1 MINIF
6 VVILLIFIPLT
17 IEDTVLDRYDYD
29 AYGTRLA
36 SNDYFVVLAQN
47 DLNRYSVIMTP
58 FGAEYS
64 CNYGYNYIDDFV
76 MNVAAGRHQNSTQMS
91 FVYLRTNS
99 STGAN
104 QILGLFT
111 FPQID
116 NTNDSAGQCDKRL
129 LNDQGEYDVKV
140 WNNTLSEM
148 STLQMDLNGKYAY
161 GFLSN
166 GIFIFDIDNKYV
178 QDITWE
184 EILPSIYF
192 EPHALDISETKDRI
206 QIALVVGY
214 YQSDINKVLPVL
226 YLVQLNPPLDMV
238 VITNYTFSTQNIQF
252 IRANFAFT
260 YQFNYVMSISI
271 HDSTQQV
278 LIGIPQSATAYLFS
292 FNSTDLIL
300 IKTFNQPARST
311 SWIDNDGTQAALLLA
326 NVPTLPW
333 AQSQVRLIDTTS
345 GTVISA
351 FPNNQQ
357 TFDQWADT
365 LPIFIRLATTHDNE
379 LMVQATD
386 GTVLLISS
394 ADAGYF
400 SRSHDIYSQSY
411 IPEVCPLG
419 TYKSI
424 SGPTPCIV
432 CPANTKSSN
441 NELLPTIQCLPCLND
456 SFCPLGSVNDV
467 NISSITSLSQA
478 YAYLSSSSSTSF
490 DDILIENIF
499 SMQTTPIRCILIS
512 PFFWSLITLSI
523 SFIILIIMASFYY
536 SPGKKKHFQ
545 RLEYIF
551 RQTDLIGNGE
561 LWFGGLVSFAVMVL
575 IIFSFWFGS
584 VFLKLYPA
592 ETSDDAYFAC
602 DSSLRNAQFSSGLQL
617 LTTIKSD
624 DEKPIFDMLDAQN
637 FTLEI
642 NFVQTGFTCNDVF
655 AQTNFGSY
663 AVSFSLTN
671 CILQPDNAT
680 LTVSISMP
688 YHLMNIQLNLTVF
701 WFGSV
706 FLKLYPA
713 ETSDDAYFACDSS
726 LRNAQ
731 FSSGLQL
738 LTTIKSDDEQPIF
751 DMLDSQ
757 NFTLEIN
764 FVQTGFT
771 CNDVFAQTNFG
782 SYAVFFS
789 LTNCILQPDNATLTV
804 SISMPYHLMNIQ
816 LNLTGQSYIGG
827 VYICLMGDNSTSNDS
842 LNTVQ
847 QLKFCQLFSTDN
859 QTISQNTEISFIL
872 TKTINITDPLDYNS
886 ASVYSGIWIP
896 TSTYALLSDF
906 LAYNQQ
912 GDYIRYLGTQHTL
925 TIIFSETQ
933 FYVVNEQQPIVRRN
947 EMIFHG
953 VLFTTTI
960 LGLFALGF
968 LVLKL
973 TLITAL
979 KWIINRIIQRPP
991 CCRKKI
997 IEEPT
1002 ENQTIL

>member
-624 DEKPIFDMLDAQN
+624 DE
-637 FTLEI
+637 
-642 NFVQTGFTCNDVF
+642 
-655 AQTNFGSY
+655 
-663 AVSFSLTN
+663 
-671 CILQPDNAT
+671 
-680 LTVSISMP
+680 
-688 YHLMNIQLNLTVF
+688 
-701 WFGSV
+701 
-706 FLKLYPA
+706 
-713 ETSDDAYFACDSS
+713 
-726 LRNAQ
+726 
-731 FSSGLQL
+731 
-738 LTTIKSDDEQPIF
+738 QPIF

-804 SISMPYHLMNIQ
+804 SISMTYHLMNIQ

-842 LNTVQ
+842 LYTVE

-859 QTISQNTEISFIL
+859 QTISQDTEIYFIL

-991 CCRKKI
+991 CCRKKL
-997 IEEPT
+997 IEEHT

>member
-1 MINIF
+1 MI
-6 VVILLIFIPLT
+6 
-17 IEDTVLDRYDYD
+17 
-29 AYGTRLA
+29 
-36 SNDYFVVLAQN
+36 
-47 DLNRYSVIMTP
+47 
-58 FGAEYS
+58 
-64 CNYGYNYIDDFV
+64 
-76 MNVAAGRHQNSTQMS
+76 
-91 FVYLRTNS
+91 
-99 STGAN
+99 
-104 QILGLFT
+104 
-111 FPQID
+111 
-116 NTNDSAGQCDKRL
+116 
-129 LNDQGEYDVKV
+129 
-140 WNNTLSEM
+140 
-148 STLQMDLNGKYAY
+148 
-161 GFLSN
+161 
-166 GIFIFDIDNKYV
+166 
-178 QDITWE
+178 
-184 EILPSIYF
+184 
-192 EPHALDISETKDRI
+192 
-206 QIALVVGY
+206 
-214 YQSDINKVLPVL
+214 
-226 YLVQLNPPLDMV
+226 

-278 LIGIPQSATAYLFS
+278 LIGIPQSATTYLFS

-345 GTVISA
+345 GSVISA

-357 TFDQWADT
+357 TFDQWTDT
-365 LPIFIRLATTHDNE
+365 PPVFIRLATTHDNE
-379 LMVQATD
+379 LMVQTTD

-400 SRSHDIYSQSY
+400 SRSHDIYSPSY

-432 CPANTKSSN
+432 CPANTKSN
-441 NELLPTIQCLPCLND
+441 NNGLLPTIQCLPCLND

-467 NISSITSLSQA
+467 NISSIIDLSQA
-478 YAYLSSSSSTSF
+478 YAYLSSPSSTSF

-499 SMQTTPIRCILIS
+499 SMQTTPIRCVLIS

-523 SFIILIIMASFYY
+523 SFVILIIMASFYY

-592 ETSDDAYFAC
+592 ETSD
-602 DSSLRNAQFSSGLQL
+602 N
-617 LTTIKSD
+617 
-624 DEKPIFDMLDAQN
+624 
-637 FTLEI
+637 
-642 NFVQTGFTCNDVF
+642 
-655 AQTNFGSY
+655 
-663 AVSFSLTN
+663 
-671 CILQPDNAT
+671 
-680 LTVSISMP
+680 
-688 YHLMNIQLNLTVF
+688 
-701 WFGSV
+701 
-706 FLKLYPA
+706 
-713 ETSDDAYFACDSS
+713 AYFACDSS

-771 CNDVFAQTNFG
+771 CNDVFAQNNFG
-782 SYAVFFS
+782 SYAVSFS
-789 LTNCILQPDNATLTV
+789 LTNCILQPDNATLSV

-827 VYICLMGDNSTSNDS
+827 VYICLMGDNSTSNNS
-842 LNTVQ
+842 LYTVQ

-872 TKTINITDPLDYNS
+872 TKTINITDTLDYNS
-886 ASVYSGIWIP
+886 ASLYSGIWIP

>member
-29 AYGTRLA
+29 AYGTRIA

-76 MNVAAGRHQNSTQMS
+76 MNVAVGRHQNSTQMS

-129 LNDQGEYDVKV
+129 SNDQGEYDVKV

-166 GIFIFDIDNKYV
+166 GIFIFDIENKYV

-192 EPHALDISETKDRI
+192 EPHALDISETNDGV

-214 YQSDINKVLPVL
+214 YQSDINKVLPIL
-226 YLVQLNPPLDMV
+226 YLVQLNPPLNMI

-278 LIGIPQSATAYLFS
+278 LIGIPQASTAYLFS

-357 TFDQWADT
+357 TFDQWTDT

-400 SRSHDIYSQSY
+400 LRSHDIYSQSY

-424 SGPTPCIV
+424 FGPTPCIV
-432 CPANTKSSN
+432 CPANTKSNSN
-441 NELLPTIQCLPCLND
+441 GLLPTIQCLPCLND

-499 SMQTTPIRCILIS
+499 SMQTTPIRCVLIS

-523 SFIILIIMASFYY
+523 SFIIIIIMAGFYY

-624 DEKPIFDMLDAQN
+624 DE
-637 FTLEI
+637 
-642 NFVQTGFTCNDVF
+642 
-655 AQTNFGSY
+655 
-663 AVSFSLTN
+663 
-671 CILQPDNAT
+671 
-680 LTVSISMP
+680 
-688 YHLMNIQLNLTVF
+688 
-701 WFGSV
+701 
-706 FLKLYPA
+706 
-713 ETSDDAYFACDSS
+713 
-726 LRNAQ
+726 
-731 FSSGLQL
+731 
-738 LTTIKSDDEQPIF
+738 QPIF

-782 SYAVFFS
+782 SYAVSFS

>member
-6 VVILLIFIPLT
+6 VVILLICIPLT

-76 MNVAAGRHQNSTQMS
+76 MNVAVGRHQNSTQMS

-129 LNDQGEYDVKV
+129 LNDQSEYDVKV

-148 STLQMDLNGKYAY
+148 STLQMDLQGKYAY

-166 GIFIFDIDNKYV
+166 GIFIFDIENKYV

-192 EPHALDISETKDRI
+192 EPHALDISETHNGI

-214 YQSDINKVLPVL
+214 YQSDINKVLPIL
-226 YLVQLNPPLDMV
+226 YLVQLNPPLNMI

-278 LIGIPQSATAYLFS
+278 LIGIPQSSTAYLFL

-333 AQSQVRLIDTTS
+333 AQSQVRLIDTSS

-357 TFDQWADT
+357 TFDQWTDT

-379 LMVQATD
+379 LMVQTTD

-400 SRSHDIYSQSY
+400 SRSHDIYSPSY

-456 SFCPLGSVNDV
+456 SFCPLGSINDV

-592 ETSDDAYFAC
+592 ETS
-602 DSSLRNAQFSSGLQL
+602 N
-617 LTTIKSD
+617 
-624 DEKPIFDMLDAQN
+624 
-637 FTLEI
+637 
-642 NFVQTGFTCNDVF
+642 
-655 AQTNFGSY
+655 
-663 AVSFSLTN
+663 
-671 CILQPDNAT
+671 
-680 LTVSISMP
+680 
-688 YHLMNIQLNLTVF
+688 
-701 WFGSV
+701 
-706 FLKLYPA
+706 
-713 ETSDDAYFACDSS
+713 DAYFACDSS

-782 SYAVFFS
+782 SYAVSFS

-842 LNTVQ
+842 LYTVQ